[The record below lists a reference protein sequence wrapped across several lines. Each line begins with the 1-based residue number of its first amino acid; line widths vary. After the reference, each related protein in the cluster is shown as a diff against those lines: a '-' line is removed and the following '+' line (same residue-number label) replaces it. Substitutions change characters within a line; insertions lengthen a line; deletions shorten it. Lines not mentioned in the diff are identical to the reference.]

1 MKKRKNKES
10 KKKTFSIVPMESSN
24 EKAYHVMVQSGEDI
38 TNVEYILTSI
48 EVEAGILYTMRR
60 SNDSS
65 WSKDARGKILFQV
78 INTGDGYNWNK
89 AYSGYAPENYCE
101 FYELSTFL
109 RLIQELE
116 SRSFS
121 TSILEVKEIVTFK
134 F

>member
-38 TNVEYILTSI
+38 TNVEYILTSM
-48 EVEAGILYTMRR
+48 EVETGILYTMRR

-89 AYSGYAPENYCE
+89 AYSG
-101 FYELSTFL
+101 LS
-109 RLIQELE
+109 LIH
-116 SRSFS
+116 
-121 TSILEVKEIVTFK
+121 I
-134 F
+134 